1 MARAANPWVPARRH
15 LARRD
20 PVLAKL
26 IAAVGPCT
34 LRPGGEPFPL
44 LVRAVV
50 AQMISTRAAESISAR
65 LESLAGPTGV
75 TPTRLQAMGE
85 DGIRLAGLSGAK
97 AQAILALAAGALDGS
112 LPFARLHEVEDEALS
127 KMLLAL
133 PGIGPWTVDMFLLF
147 GLGRP
152 DILPV
157 GDFGLR
163 AGVRDHYGLAELP
176 SKAELRT
183 LAEPWRPYRGI
194 ATWYIWRSRGAVP
207 QS

>member
-1 MARAANPWVPARRH
+1 MARTTNPWTTARRH
-15 LARRD
+15 LTRRD

-26 IAAVGPCT
+26 ITAVGPCT
-34 LRPGGEPFPL
+34 LRPGGEPFTL

-50 AQMISTRAAESISAR
+50 SQLISTQAAQTVSAR
-65 LESLAGPTGV
+65 LLSLAGPTGL
-75 TPTRLQAMGE
+75 TPKRLQEMGE
-85 DGIRLAGLSGAK
+85 DGIRQAGLSGPK
-97 AQAILALAAGALDGS
+97 ARAILALSTGASDGS
-112 LPFARLHEVEDEALS
+112 LPLNKLDDHDDEALS
-127 KMLLAL
+127 AILLAL

-163 AGVRDHYGLAELP
+163 AGVRDAYGLKGLP
-176 SKAELRT
+176 SKTELRSM
-183 LAEPWRPYRGI
+183 AEPWRPYRGI
-194 ATWYIWRSRGAVP
+194 ATWYIWRSKGAVP